1 MKTVFFATFK
11 HALEYTTEDGNI
23 AYLTSTKQYDT
34 LSELFTALSKQEALL
49 INNVSDI
56 QIRKATIKI

>member
-11 HALEYTTEDGNI
+11 HALEYKTKAGNV
-23 AYLTSTKQYDT
+23 AYITSTKQYDT
-34 LSELFTALSKQEALL
+34 LTELFTALSKQEALL
-49 INNVSDI
+49 INKVSDI